1 MRACGVA
8 LLLATGALPHWAA
21 LSTTLRPELP
31 PELPLPSVP
40 AAPAVLSWLR
50 SATVVQIQGCELNL
64 LVQNTS
70 AAAAWRALGF
80 DTVVFDPPG
89 MHNVYFPQQAAVS
102 EAEFEQVLGH
112 FKAAGFKILFYTS
125 LTNLGHS
132 PLWQNGTLAREH
144 PEWAMRDAAG
154 APQHSSNLASVI
166 FHSIQKNN
174 PSSLGR
180 QHRQHLWEPV
190 AVSVFRRCCER
201 KHCLH

>member
-21 LSTTLRPELP
+21 LSTLRPELP

-154 APQHSSNLASVI
+154 APQHSFKPRVRHFP
-166 FHSIQKNN
+166 FHPKKQSFVSRQAT
-174 PSSLGR
+174 PSTSMGTR
-180 QHRQHLWEPV
+180 G
-190 AVSVFRRCCER
+190 
-201 KHCLH
+201 CLRVPTLL